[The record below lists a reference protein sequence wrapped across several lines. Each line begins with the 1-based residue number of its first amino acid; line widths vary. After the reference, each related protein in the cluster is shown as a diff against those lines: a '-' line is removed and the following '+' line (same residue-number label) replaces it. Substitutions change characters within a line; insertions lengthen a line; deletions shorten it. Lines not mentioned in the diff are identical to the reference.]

1 MCGFFGWFGTNPNL
15 EKNIINYVSD
25 SLKHRGPDDEGISYG
40 SNYLMGFR
48 RLSILDLTHA
58 ANQPFSSDDGRYH
71 LVFNGEIYNFQ
82 DLIELLPSEY
92 LPLKS
97 SSDTEVLFKLLIYK
111 RENALQYLNGMFAFS
126 FIDTKS
132 NTCIIARDR
141 LGVKPLY
148 YSVEKGTFYF
158 ASELPSLLKF
168 GLEKTINKVAL
179 NQFIRFGQI
188 NAPATI
194 FNNIQKLEPGSYLS
208 FSLNKVSNVISIPWW
223 NLNVEEDNDKTEQ
236 KWLEEIDEMI
246 FNATKIRLI
255 SDVPLGVFL
264 SGGID
269 SSLIAHYTS
278 IQSISNK
285 PIALSV
291 KFDDKEYNEFQVAQ
305 KVAKAKGLE
314 LIPIS
319 ITESDLN
326 QIEIALNNLGEPFTD
341 SSILNQYNLS
351 KEARKHATV
360 FLTGDGGDESFAGYS
375 EYIYSKR
382 IDNLLPHVSM
392 FSKTLYP
399 ILSKF
404 LSDDNNLKQQLSK
417 LALGPHL
424 VGTAIRINHQEP
436 LLKALIKKE
445 FMVDETEILSE
456 VYAQWSKSEGLPFT
470 KRLQLFDLKNYLEPD
485 VLVKVDRAT
494 MLNSIESRSP
504 FLDYRIVELAMQI
517 PTKYNVYDGLGKQL
531 LRKLAAKNLPEE
543 VCKLPKKGFG
553 LPYRKWLT
561 DDVKKQLIALNKVN
575 NHGFW
580 SNEVFIKIVDNGD
593 SYKYDYYSIFW
604 RIWIFEIWYAN
615 CFLVAKN

>member
-1 MCGFFGWFGTNPNL
+1 MCGFFGWLGNNPQLMSDVYSN
-15 EKNIINYVSD
+15 VSNTM
-25 SLKHRGPDDEGISYG
+25 KHRGPDDDGICTG
-40 SNYLMGFR
+40 ENFLLGFR
-48 RLSILDLTHA
+48 RLSILDLSA
-58 ANQPFSSDDGRYH
+58 AGHQPYSSEDGRYH
-71 LVFNGEIYNFQ
+71 LVFNGEIYNFKS
-82 DLIELLPSEY
+82 LTNLLPETSF
-92 LPLKS
+92 PLKS
-97 SSDTEVLFKLLIYK
+97 NSDTEILFNLLIAK
-111 RENALQYLNGMFAFS
+111 GADALQYLNGMFAFA
-126 FIDTKS
+126 FIDTKT

-148 YSVEKGTFYF
+148 YSVEKGTIYF

-168 GLEKTINKVAL
+168 GLEKTINKIAL

-194 FNNIQKLEPGSYLS
+194 FNNIQKLEPGAYLS
-208 FSLNKVSNVISIPWW
+208 FSLNKVSNVNSIPWW
-223 NLNVEEDNDKTEQ
+223 NLQVEEDKEKTEQ
-236 KWLEEIDEMI
+236 KWLDEIDEMI
-246 FNATKIRLI
+246 FDATKIRLI
-255 SDVPLGVFL
+255 SDVPVGVFL

-278 IQSISNK
+278 IQSASNK

-291 KFDDKEYNEFQVAQ
+291 KFDDKEYNEFEVAK

-319 ITESDLN
+319 ITESDLD
-326 QIEIALNNLGEPFTD
+326 QIETALNNVGEPFTD

-375 EYIYSKR
+375 EYIFSKKME
-382 IDNLLPHVSM
+382 NVLPFVSM
-392 FSKTLYP
+392 FSKPLYP
-399 ILSKF
+399 ILSK
-404 LSDDNNLKQQLSK
+404 LLPDDNNLKQQLSK
-417 LALGPHL
+417 LALGSDL

-436 LLKALIKKE
+436 LLKALIKEE
-445 FMVDETEILSE
+445 FMVDESEILSGI
-456 VYAQWSKSEGLPFT
+456 YAQWSKSDGLPLT
-470 KRLQLFDLKNYLEPD
+470 KRLQFFDLKNYLEPD

-517 PTKYNVYDGLGKQL
+517 PAKHNIYDGLGKQL

-543 VCKLPKKGFG
+543 VVKLPKKGFG
-553 LPYRKWLT
+553 LPYRKWLAA
-561 DDVKKQLIALNKVN
+561 DEKKQLIALNKLN

-580 SNEVFIKIVDNGD
+580 RNEVFMKIVENGD
-593 SYKYDYYSIFW
+593 SDKYDYYSIFW
-604 RIWIFEIWYAN
+604 RIWMFEIWYSN
-615 CFLVAKN
+615 CFLNVEG

>member
-1 MCGFFGWFGTNPNL
+1 MCGLFGWLGSNPNF
-15 EKNIINYVSD
+15 KDVVYQNISD
-25 SLKHRGPDDEGISYG
+25 AMHHRGPDDDGITWG
-40 SNYLMGFR
+40 SNYMLGFK
-48 RLSILDLTHA
+48 RLSILDLSHA
-58 ANQPFSSDDGRYH
+58 GHQPFSSEDGRYH
-71 LVFNGEIYNFQ
+71 LVFNGEIYNYK
-82 DLIELLPSEY
+82 DLIDLLPLDC

-97 SSDTEVLFKLLIYK
+97 NSDTEVLFKLLILK
-111 RENALQYLNGMFAFS
+111 KENILSFLNGMFCFV
-126 FIDTKS
+126 FIDSKL
-132 NTCIIARDR
+132 NTCLIARDR
-141 LGVKPLY
+141 LGVKPLF
-148 YSVEKGTFYF
+148 YSLVNGTFYF

-168 GLEKTINKVAL
+168 GIKRKINNISL
-179 NQFIRFGQI
+179 NQYIRFGQI
-188 NAPATI
+188 NAPSTI
-194 FNNIQKLEPGSYLS
+194 YENIFKLEPGSYLS
-208 FSLNKVSNVISIPWW
+208 IPLNDVHHYKCTAWWELDIIENVQK
-223 NLNVEEDNDKTEQ
+223 EEG
-236 KWLEEIDEMI
+236 KWLKEIDDLL
-246 FNATKIRLI
+246 FDATKIRLV
-255 SDVPLGVFL
+255 SDVPVGIFL

-319 ITESDLN
+319 ITESDLD
-326 QIEIALNNLGEPFTD
+326 QIEISLNNVGEPFTD

-375 EYIYSKR
+375 EYIYTKK

-392 FSKTLYP
+392 FSKALYP

-417 LALGPHL
+417 LALGPDL

-445 FMVDETEILSE
+445 FMVHETEILSE
-456 VYAQWSKSEGLPFT
+456 IYTQWSKSEGLPLT

-504 FLDYRIVELAMQI
+504 FLDYRIVELAMKI
-517 PTKYNVYDGLGKQL
+517 PTRYNVYDGLGKQL
-531 LRKLAAKNLPEE
+531 LRKLASKNLPEE

-561 DDVKKQLIALNKVN
+561 DDVKKQLIALNKIN

-580 SNEVFIKIVDNGD
+580 ENEIFFKIVENGD
-593 SYKYDYYSIFW
+593 SDKYDYYSIFW
-604 RIWIFEIWYAN
+604 RIWMFELWYAN
-615 CFLVAKN
+615 CYLDVE